1 MRHHQQGRGGHGAG
15 TSWGGHGAGT
25 SRGGHGAR
33 HSRGGHL
40 LVTRTGVG
48 ANLGVGLDG
57 GEQVEGLAAQ
67 GRVES
72 GDRLVEQEVAR
83 GQGQGPGDGDPLR
96 LAAGDLVGP
105 ALPYLAVNLEALQ
118 HPAGPTGDLLT
129 VAHHPQG
136 AQRGGHLRQH

>member
-1 MRHHQQGRGGHGAG
+1 MRHHQQGWGGHGAG

-25 SRGGHGAR
+25 SRGGLRLATHAGL
-33 HSRGGHL
+33 GGGL
-40 LVTRTGVG
+40 LLIAGGGV
-48 ANLGVGLDG
+48 GVGLDG
-57 GEQVEGLAAQ
+57 RKQVEGLAAQ
-67 GRVES
+67 GGVEP
-72 GDRLVEQEVAR
+72 GDRFVEQEVAR

-105 ALPYLAVNLEALQ
+105 ALPYLAANLEALQ
-118 HPAGPTGDLLT
+118 HPPGPTGGLLT